1 MCFRDGRTIP
11 SKEVTALMAN
21 LLDLGP
27 SDKLLEIGTGSATQ
41 TEEWAKSGCE
51 IHTIEVKPVVE
62 PWRVISGL
70 DQVYAHIGDGK
81 LGLPNE
87 APFSRIVA
95 TCGIEKIPDAWTDQ
109 LGDNGRMVVPIGNPE
124 VQKLTLFE
132 KLDGGLRPIRIAA
145 YTRFSMMR

>member
-1 MCFRDGRTIP
+1 
-11 SKEVTALMAN
+11 MAN
-21 LLDLGP
+21 LLELGP

-41 TEEWAKSGCE
+41 TMEWAKSGCE

-62 PWRVISGL
+62 PWRVMSGL

-81 LGLPNE
+81 LGLPHE

-95 TCGIEKIPDAWTDQ
+95 TCGIEKIPDAWQDQ
-109 LGDNGRMVVPIGNPE
+109 LGEHGRMVVPIGNPE

-132 KLDGGLRPIRIAA
+132 KKEGSLLPVRIAA